1 MNFVF
6 GWVTTLKTRIYGCL
20 IRWISRFTRHHS
32 KNARIYD
39 CLIWWISRWKNTT
52 LKYVYICL
60 LNEAPPWTVARSEQ
74 MLKAMVPCMLRKKRF
89 KMRAERANAK
99 SDGTMHTKKKNDF
112 KCVRS
117 EQMPKAICAPHPKT
131 APCTT
136 QAPYLAVNRLTM
148 REMTN

>member
-1 MNFVF
+1 M
-6 GWVTTLKTRIYGCL
+6 RP
-20 IRWISRFTRHHS
+20 
-32 KNARIYD
+32 
-39 CLIWWISRWKNTT
+39 
-52 LKYVYICL
+52 
-60 LNEAPPWTVARSEQ
+60 PPWTVARSEQ
-74 MLKAMVPCMLRKKRF
+74 MPKAMAPYMLRKKRF

-99 SDGTMHTKKKNDF
+99 SDGTTHTKKKRLKMRANIKSDGTTMHTKKKTDF

-136 QAPYLAVNRLTM
+136 LAPYLAVNRLTM